1 MNSPGLAQKLL
12 DRACLVVEDARMK
25 TGIHFVLR
33 GCLLLVISWG
43 AATELRLS
51 AAESDDEVKARY
63 AAAVDALHHHDFRA
77 RQQAHKTLAQ
87 AGAAAVPAIEAGAR
101 NGNRETR
108 DRAISLL
115 LAAALSRQADAGK
128 AGKQA
133 LQELV
138 VAKDDSLKRAA
149 RSALDELKGAKVVRA
164 IDQIQELGGTVTS
177 STGVDLDLKGPFAVQ
192 INSQWTGGDEGLSLV
207 ADLGNVTWLNLQA
220 APITSAGL
228 EHVARL
234 KELEQLYL
242 GHSRVTGEGLVHLE
256 LPKLRLLSLHGLAL
270 KDDDLQRLAELPHLQ
285 ELVLNNT
292 MVTDEGLVHLAKY
305 ASIHKL
311 WLENTKI
318 TDKGLVH
325 LQRLPGLETL
335 YLKDSHTAG
344 PGLTDLK
351 PLSNLRFISFKHVT
365 LRPDSLKH
373 LAQLTQLEILGLDDT
388 NVTDGQLAELTPLRN
403 LRTLWLSKTH
413 VTDRGVEHI
422 LKLPSLQNLHLHGSQ
437 VSEAGADKIREQLP
451 RCNVGR

>member
-1 MNSPGLAQKLL
+1 MSRPGLVQKLL
-12 DRACLVVEDARMK
+12 DRALMVVEDVRMS
-25 TGIHFVLR
+25 TEFHLTLR

-43 AATELRLS
+43 AATELRLT
-51 AAESDDEVKARY
+51 AAESGDEVKARY

-77 RQQAHKTLAQ
+77 RQQAYKTLAQ

-115 LAAALSRQADAGK
+115 LAAALSGQRDAGQ
-128 AGKQA
+128 AGEHA
-133 LQELV
+133 LEQLV
-138 VAKDDSLKRAA
+138 AAKDDSLKRAA
-149 RSALDELKGAKVVRA
+149 RTALEELKGAKIVRA
-164 IDQIQELGGTVTS
+164 IDRIHAFGGTVTS
-177 STGVDLDLKGPFAVQ
+177 TTGVDLDLEGPFAVQ
-192 INSQWTGGDEGLSLV
+192 INNQWTGGDEGLSLL

-228 EHVARL
+228 EHVAPL

-242 GHSRVTGEGLVHLE
+242 GYSRVTGEGLARLE

-270 KDDDLQRLAELPHLQ
+270 HDADLERLAELPHLQ
-285 ELVLNNT
+285 ELALSNT
-292 MVTDEGLVHLAKY
+292 LVTDEGLVHLAKY

-311 WLENTKI
+311 LLENTKI

-335 YLKDSHTAG
+335 YLQNTPTGG
-344 PGLTDLK
+344 PGLTELK
-351 PLSNLRFISFKHVT
+351 PLSNLRYISLKRVT
-365 LRPDSLKH
+365 LRPDSLRH
-373 LAQLTQLEILGLDDT
+373 IAQLTQLEILQIDDT
-388 NVTDGQLAELTPLRN
+388 NVTDEQLAELKPLRN
-403 LRTLWLSKTH
+403 LRTLWLSKTQ
-413 VTDRGVEHI
+413 VTDRGMEHI
-422 LKLPSLQNLHLHGSQ
+422 LKVPSLQNLYLHGSR
-437 VSEAGADKIREQLP
+437 VTEAGADKIREQLP